1 MPQDELDSFLDDMA
15 AEADRLNLSYSGN
28 PNRHDQPVDAIDAML
43 EAMEIEIEPG
53 ASSRERRLREFPPAP
68 PLAHEY
74 TVLDDQP
81 EDPEE
86 WEQAQDTLN
95 FFVHDLYNSPK
106 DKNFESELRGFLS
119 DEDYSYSAQT
129 IVKMLETALKSHR

>member
-28 PNRHDQPVDAIDAML
+28 PNRLDKPVDAIDAML
-43 EAMEIEIEPG
+43 EAMEIEPG
-53 ASSRERRLREFPPAP
+53 ESSRERRLREFPPAP
-68 PLAHEY
+68 PLEHEY
-74 TVLDDQP
+74 TVVDDQP

-95 FFVHDLYNSPK
+95 FFVHDLFNSPK
-106 DKNFESELRGFLS
+106 NKNFESELRGFLS